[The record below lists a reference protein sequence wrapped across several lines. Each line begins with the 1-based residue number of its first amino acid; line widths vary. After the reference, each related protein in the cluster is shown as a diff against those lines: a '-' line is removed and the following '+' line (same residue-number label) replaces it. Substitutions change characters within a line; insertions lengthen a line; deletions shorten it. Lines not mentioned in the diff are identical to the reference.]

1 MTPTFTATIFYAR
14 VNAQERAGNLAQSLE
29 EHGIRAGVVFDP
41 DVGDLVEFSGQG
53 APTPKSFEETTSFL
67 ATFDQPSAG
76 GVVLKFVTLPHGEGL
91 PLPAYETPGSAAM
104 DLRAAISDDIT
115 MLPGERK
122 IVPTGLTFALPP
134 GFEAQVRGRSGLAAK
149 HGVGL
154 VNGVGTIDSD
164 FRGEIGVILINH
176 GQEAFHIR
184 RGDRIAQLLIAP
196 VVQARW
202 QAVESLDDTSRGT
215 GGYGSTGR

>member
-29 EHGIRAGVVFDP
+29 EHGVRAFVAFDP
-41 DVGDLVEFSGQG
+41 DVGELVEFSGEG
-53 APTPKSFEETTSFL
+53 APTPKSFAEAAAFIAAL
-67 ATFDQPSAG
+67 DQPSAG
-76 GVVLKFVTLPHGEGL
+76 LVLEIITLPHGEGL
-91 PLPAYETPGSAAM
+91 PLPSYETPGAAAM
-104 DLRAAISDDIT
+104 DLRAAISEDVT
-115 MLPGERK
+115 LLTGQRK
-122 IVPTGLTFALPP
+122 IVPTGFCFALPE

-176 GQEAFHIR
+176 GQEAFHVR
-184 RGDRIAQLLIAP
+184 RGDRIAQLVIAP
-196 VVQARW
+196 VCRAAWRPVTALSTT
-202 QAVESLDDTSRGT
+202 ERGA
-215 GGYGSTGR
+215 GGYGSTGRA